1 MAKAPAR
8 TVVTLEWNAEDI
20 GKAFASQFTGTPVMP
35 WDDISNIAD
44 GALLDFFVISKVM
57 NGNQMIGVASGRER
71 DFYHGNMISL
81 AFINREY
88 ANVGDEYTVMWGS
101 TPLSAQPIRVKVAPF
116 PYYNEE
122 MRNETFDVEKI
133 PHPLF

>member
-1 MAKAPAR
+1 
-8 TVVTLEWNAEDI
+8 
-20 GKAFASQFTGTPVMP
+20 MP

-101 TPLSAQPIRVKVAPF
+101 TPLSASAYSCKSCS
-116 PYYNEE
+116 
-122 MRNETFDVEKI
+122 I
-133 PHPLF
+133 PLL